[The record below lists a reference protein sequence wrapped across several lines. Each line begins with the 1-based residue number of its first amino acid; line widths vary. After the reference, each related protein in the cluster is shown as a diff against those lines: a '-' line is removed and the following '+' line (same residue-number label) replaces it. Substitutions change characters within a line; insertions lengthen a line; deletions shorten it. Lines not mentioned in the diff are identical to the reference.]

1 MLGRVTP
8 CTGRRLARRCGFLLR
23 HDSILV
29 SKVRSLHT
37 TQCGSF
43 LGDGSRFSSAKK
55 AASYVGITPSTWS
68 SGTMSQPRRAISK
81 EGPAPLRLALFQAA
95 GIPNWQRSTTG

>member
-1 MLGRVTP
+1 M
-8 CTGRRLARRCGFLLR
+8 
-23 HDSILV
+23 
-29 SKVRSLHT
+29 
-37 TQCGSF
+37 
-43 LGDGSRFSSAKK
+43 
-55 AASYVGITPSTWS
+55 TPSTWS